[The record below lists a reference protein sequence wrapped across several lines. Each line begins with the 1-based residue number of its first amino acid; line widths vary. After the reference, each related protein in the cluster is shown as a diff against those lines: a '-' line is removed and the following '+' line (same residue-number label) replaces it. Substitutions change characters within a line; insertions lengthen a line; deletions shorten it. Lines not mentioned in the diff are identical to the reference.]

1 MGSTPAQVD
10 AGSRKRKNNP
20 LDYLEAQPPVIKTSR
35 S

>member
-10 AGSRKRKNNP
+10 AGSRKRENNP
-20 LDYLEAQPPVIKTSR
+20 LDYLEARPPEIKTSR